1 MDRRLRLLQ
10 LDEADATPL
19 YVQLARKLTSAIESG
34 QWLAGEALPSERT
47 LVETLGISRVTARNA
62 MQVLDDQG
70 AIRRTRGA
78 GTFIAPKFEQRLSR
92 LDNFSEMVR
101 PHGLTPVSELIASA
115 RRLATDAE
123 RTALALGDGDEVIVV
138 TRLRKADDMVIS
150 RDSSVLPASVLPA
163 AERIGE
169 SLYAYLDRID
179 KPVLRALQHFRAT
192 VADAELAMQLDVPVG
207 EPLLLVSRLGF
218 THNDVPV
225 ESTQTWC
232 INDYYDFVIE
242 LRR

>member
-10 LDEADATPL
+10 LDETDATPL
-19 YVQLARKLTSAIESG
+19 YVQLARKLTSAIETG
-34 QWLAGEALPSERT
+34 QWSAGEALPSERT
-47 LVETLGISRVTARNA
+47 LVDTLGISRVTARKA

-78 GTFIAPKFEQRLSR
+78 GTFIAPKFEQKLSR

-101 PHGLTPVSELIASA
+101 PHGLTPTSELVASE
-115 RRLATDAE
+115 RRIATDAE
-123 RTALALGDGDEVIVV
+123 RTSLALREGEAVIAL
-138 TRLRKADDMVIS
+138 TRLRKADGMLIS
-150 RDSSVLPASVLPA
+150 MDSSVLPASVLPD

-192 VADAELAMQLDVPVG
+192 VADTEAAARLQVAVG
-207 EPLLLVSRLGF
+207 EPLLLVTRLGF

-225 ESTQTWC
+225 ESTRTWC